1 MGNQSCLSIAQRRT
15 YLNNSKSWTTRTYTL
30 LDIHPLSLNLHT
42 LIQWNCYSESGRPRH
57 IFSLLPSSRYSQ
69 MTNLTRET
77 KGNNLGTGA
86 VDLRGLECDGG
97 CVTLGLRAGR
107 ERQRHRAHSIQTKM
121 RGGRRWRTRLSL
133 FFFVTGH
140 HEMCPTGNLTTRWG
154 WGEWRELLWPGRIE
168 NLSLFPRWLSTNS
181 R

>member
-1 MGNQSCLSIAQRRT
+1 MKL
-15 YLNNSKSWTTRTYTL
+15 
-30 LDIHPLSLNLHT
+30 
-42 LIQWNCYSESGRPRH
+42 CYSKSGRPRH

-69 MTNLTRET
+69 IMNLPRET

-86 VDLRGLECDGG
+86 VDLCGLQCDGG
-97 CVTLGLRAGR
+97 CVTLGIRVGR
-107 ERQRHRAHSIQTKM
+107 ESQRHCAHSSQTKM
-121 RGGRRWRTRLSL
+121 RGGRGEGITHRTRTRLPL

-140 HEMCPTGNLTTRWG
+140 HEMCPTGNLMTRWG

-168 NLSLFPRWLSTNS
+168 NLSLLPRWLSTNS

>member
-1 MGNQSCLSIAQRRT
+1 M
-15 YLNNSKSWTTRTYTL
+15 TL
-30 LDIHPLSLNLHT
+30 KIESHFFRMTFRLMVHHNTVKL
-42 LIQWNCYSESGRPRH
+42 CYSESGRPRH

-86 VDLRGLECDGG
+86 VDLRGLQCDGG

-107 ERQRHRAHSIQTKM
+107 ERQRHRAHSSQTKM
-121 RGGRRWRTRLSL
+121 RGGGGGEGITHRTRTRLSL

-140 HEMCPTGNLTTRWG
+140 HEMCPTGTELDDEVARTFVTRKD
-154 WGEWRELLWPGRIE
+154 RK
-168 NLSLFPRWLSTNS
+168 SLVITEMIIH
-181 R
+181 